1 MYHPVTMREQG
12 RAVDIDDVSNLWL
25 AEELHRQGGVRFG
38 DFTLG
43 RSTRHSPIY
52 IDVKVLLRVPQVL
65 RRAAELIVQ
74 ETQAELGRR
83 RGRFVPFDLVAGV
96 PFGGLHLATAFAIQ
110 SDTPMIYAIPHHD
123 GSRERVLEGH
133 YRPGQQVLIVDDL
146 MTTGGSF
153 LETQRGAHGG
163 GPARARRYCAG
174 RPRSGRR
181 RPLAATWDTAGF
193 DPAPA
198 GHAHLLHV
206 AGLHFRGPVSA
217 QYGIRADAP
226 GGLGLRTAPATAQVA
241 SGGGGGV
248 STGPGRNVLAKPGAV

>member
-1 MYHPVTMREQG
+1 MD
-12 RAVDIDDVSNLWL
+12 VDDISNLWL

-43 RSTRHSPIY
+43 RSTRHSPVY

-110 SDTPMIYAIPHHD
+110 SNTPMIYAIPHHD
-123 GSRERVLEGH
+123 GSRQRMLEGH
-133 YRPGQQVLIVDDL
+133 YRPGQQVLIIDDL

-153 LETQRGAHGG
+153 LETQRV
-163 GPARARRYCAG
+163 
-174 RPRSGRR
+174 
-181 RPLAATWDTAGF
+181 LTE
-193 DPAPA
+193 
-198 GHAHLLHV
+198 
-206 AGLHFRGPVSA
+206 AGLRVRDAIVLVDRDQGGADRLRRNGIQLVSILRLPVMLTYYMSQGYISED
-217 QYGIRADAP
+217 QYQRSMEYVRTHRAD
-226 GGLGLRTAPATAQVA
+226 
-241 SGGGGGV
+241 
-248 STGPGRNVLAKPGAV
+248 

>member
-1 MYHPVTMREQG
+1 M
-12 RAVDIDDVSNLWL
+12 DIDDVSNLWL
-25 AEELHRQGGVRFG
+25 AEELHRQGGVQFG

-133 YRPGQQVLIVDDL
+133 YRPGHRCSSL
-146 MTTGGSF
+146 TT
-153 LETQRGAHGG
+153 
-163 GPARARRYCAG
+163 
-174 RPRSGRR
+174 
-181 RPLAATWDTAGF
+181 
-193 DPAPA
+193 
-198 GHAHLLHV
+198 
-206 AGLHFRGPVSA
+206 
-217 QYGIRADAP
+217 
-226 GGLGLRTAPATAQVA
+226 
-241 SGGGGGV
+241 
-248 STGPGRNVLAKPGAV
+248 